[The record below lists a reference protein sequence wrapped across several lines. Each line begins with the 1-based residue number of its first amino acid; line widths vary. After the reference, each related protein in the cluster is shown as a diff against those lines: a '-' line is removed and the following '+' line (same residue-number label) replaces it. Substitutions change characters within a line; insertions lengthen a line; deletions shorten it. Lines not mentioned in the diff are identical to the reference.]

1 MSFQVPEKSRLHHDP
16 QVGSDASDGNN
27 GAFLVPSPAPGWVLL
42 LICSD
47 GGGWE
52 HVSVS
57 ARRHDKTRIPTWQ
70 EMSFVK
76 RTCWGAD
83 DVVVQF
89 HPRERDYVNTHPHV
103 LHLWRPIG
111 VELPTPDPTLVG
123 VPGVEVVP

>member
-1 MSFQVPEKSRLHHDP
+1 MSFQVPEPARVEHDARL
-16 QVGSDASDGNN
+16 GSDASYGNN
-27 GAFLVPSPAPGWVLL
+27 GAFHLPSPAPGWTLF

-52 HVSVS
+52 HVSVH
-57 ARRHDKTRIPTWQ
+57 ARRNDQTRIPTWQ

-76 RTCWGAD
+76 RSCWGAD

-89 HPRERDYVNTHPHV
+89 HPRERDYVNMHPHV

-111 VELPTPDPTLVG
+111 VELVTPDPSLVG
-123 VPGVEVVP
+123 LRDKELP